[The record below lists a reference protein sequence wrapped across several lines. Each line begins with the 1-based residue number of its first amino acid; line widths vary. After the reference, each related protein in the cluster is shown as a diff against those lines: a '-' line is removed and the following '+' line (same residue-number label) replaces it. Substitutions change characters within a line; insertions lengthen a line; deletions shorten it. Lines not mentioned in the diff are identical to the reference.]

1 MIGKATSVK
10 SQIVERL
17 LAILQPLQDGGTVRK
32 IVREHAL
39 FALEAV
45 RPALHVVTGEER
57 VIEQDSH
64 GYRVEF
70 PLALQII
77 FAEQR
82 DPYTAGDEFEAA
94 VQAVIEADEQL
105 EGLAS
110 KITYNGAAPF
120 VSEEAK
126 PNAYVVV
133 EYLVEYRRAKAAPK
147 VNY

>member
-1 MIGKATSVK
+1 MIGQATSVK
-10 SQIVERL
+10 SRIIERL
-17 LAILQPLQDGGTVRK
+17 LMVLKPLQDAGLVRK

-39 FALEAV
+39 FALESV

-64 GYRVEF
+64 GYRCEF

-77 FAEQR
+77 FAEPR
-82 DPYTAGDEFEAA
+82 DPYTAADEFEAA
-94 VQAVIEADEQL
+94 VQAIVEVDEQL
-105 EGLAS
+105 EGLVS

-120 VSEEAK
+120 VNEESK
-126 PNAYVVV
+126 PAAYVVV
-133 EYLVEYRRAKAAPK
+133 EYLIEYRRTRGEPN